1 MHVEQFPKFYLHQ
14 HLFAFKK
21 FYIETRLSNIL
32 KTTNVTKLSTVILG
46 SYRVLQVTSRNY
58 NANRN
63 NM

>member
-1 MHVEQFPKFYLHQ
+1 MHVEQFPKFYLHH

-32 KTTNVTKLSTVILG
+32 KTTNVTKLNTVILG